1 MIPKSP
7 FFISSFFL
15 SFARCHCFLFGKRIH
30 FLSAFTRKHPTE
42 KKLLS
47 FAGSFR
53 DLVRN
58 NKRVSSKCQMK
69 FLFFSA
75 KLRTG
80 SRGEARTKSEASPG
94 RNLTIRISWNI
105 SICRSLKKCVLPGD
119 GRGQNPVSRTACSDI
134 SQNAVSTGPGA
145 RCPNSSFL
153 NRRNR
158 KIRDS
163 DFRVMTDD

>member
-1 MIPKSP
+1 MSNEI
-7 FFISSFFL
+7 FI
-15 SFARCHCFLFGKRIH
+15 
-30 FLSAFTRKHPTE
+30 
-42 KKLLS
+42 
-47 FAGSFR
+47 
-53 DLVRN
+53 
-58 NKRVSSKCQMK
+58 
-69 FLFFSA
+69 FFS
-75 KLRTG
+75 KTPHR

-119 GRGQNPVSRTACSDI
+119 GRGQNPVPRTACSDI

-153 NRRNR
+153 NLRNR
-158 KIRDS
+158 KIRYS